1 MFKKNLKKS
10 MIAVVAVL
18 TFLIFTL
25 SANSVFAAGGSISA
39 AMTYPES
46 GGTYGVV
53 DHFVYQMRNVNT
65 NTTYSVSI
73 DGQPPIPMAYQG
85 IINEASPNASVA
97 GDWYTWQLTIPA
109 IITPGRHTFQ
119 FFGHYYVWQDV
130 DHYWSEFNSC
140 STIRSFTV
148 ASSCQL
154 NPNQPPMKPT
164 SANILAAFTASP
176 WLHPYLSNY
185 LFSKAWW
192 RTGF

>member
-53 DHFVYQMRNVNT
+53 DHFVYQMRSVNT

-73 DGQPPIPMAYQG
+73 DGQPPILMVYQG
-85 IINEASPNASVA
+85 IINEASANASVA
-97 GDWYTWQLTIPA
+97 GSWYQWQLTIPA

-119 FFGHYYVWQDV
+119 FFGHYYVWQDI
-130 DHYWSEFNSC
+130 DHYWAEFNSY

-148 ASSCQL
+148 ASHSQL
-154 NPNQPPMKPT
+154 NLNLLSMTPT
-164 SANILAAFTASP
+164 LVNIPAALTASP
-176 WLHPYLSNY
+176 WLHFYLSTY
-185 LFSKAWW
+185 LRSKAW
-192 RTGF
+192 

>member
-1 MFKKNLKKS
+1 

-18 TFLIFTL
+18 TFLIFTS

-140 STIRSFTV
+140 STKRSFTV
-148 ASSCQL
+148 AFRWSLRSNHLLMTQL
-154 NPNQPPMKPT
+154 H
-164 SANILAAFTASP
+164 SIFL
-176 WLHPYLSNY
+176 
-185 LFSKAWW
+185 W
-192 RTGF
+192 R